1 MAYSQNGRSVAA
13 RPKAISGPEASIW
26 KGCEAEATASGGMM
40 SASIA
45 GNSGTTTDATLRA
58 EDFRA
63 FKSGGAYGLC
73 RMRQATREIGSVQLN
88 RNRPNQAGCGQ
99 PDRVE
104 RGVNRQIDAEQAGEL
119 NHAGCKQMEQR
130 RIVFVVRPQ
139 VGGRADAFAEDLADE
154 VIVRGRVDFV
164 QWVRPSGGTVREPS
178 PYDRSGER
186 DADDGTDRQCDAG

>member
-1 MAYSQNGRSVAA
+1 
-13 RPKAISGPEASIW
+13 
-26 KGCEAEATASGGMM
+26 
-40 SASIA
+40 
-45 GNSGTTTDATLRA
+45 
-58 EDFRA
+58 
-63 FKSGGAYGLC
+63 
-73 RMRQATREIGSVQLN
+73 MRQATREIGSVQLN

-164 QWVRPSGGTVREPS
+164 QWVRPSGGTVRKPG
-178 PYDRSGER
+178 PYDRGGEH
-186 DADDGTDRQCDAG
+186 DADGGTDRQCDAG